1 MGEEK
6 ARVIVDRRCD
16 VPMARSKGL
25 LGKCLGRCQECLCC
39 IEKDSNGNEQH
50 VSVVRGGDPGL
61 IARNLSR
68 LLPLTQGQTGN
79 RRIGPFFGGKRI

>member
-1 MGEEK
+1 MDGEK

-16 VPMARSKGL
+16 
-25 LGKCLGRCQECLCC
+25 
-39 IEKDSNGNEQH
+39 
-50 VSVVRGGDPGL
+50 GL